1 MADAEIGSGAKA
13 PLKRVWYR
21 TSLFNACVIGAVGFL
36 APGLWNAMNSLGAG
50 GEEKPFLVNAA
61 NALVFGLMGIFCI
74 FGAPIA
80 NRIGL
85 KWALLLGAAGYPVY
99 AAGLYTNNR
108 FGNVWLVLVGAVACG
123 ISAGLFWASEGAIA
137 IGYPEPS
144 KRARYLNIWVW
155 WRTLGPIIGNSIVL
169 ALNIK
174 NQDKGSVGY
183 STYIVFIVLQCLAVP
198 VALLLTPPDKVQRAD
213 GSPVILRVEDSW
225 KAEFQAL
232 WKTCKNRTVIL
243 LLPIFWAVYFNEYS
257 GNFETYY
264 FGVRA
269 RALIAFLSDWVT
281 ILASQIIS
289 HWLDWKRVDAKK
301 RLTYG
306 WYWVIIVHVT
316 AYILGWV
323 VQEQYTSAH
332 KKNPDLGTMD
342 YTSPGFAKGAFVL
355 FMWTFAQQTGQ
366 NWLYY
371 LVGSMTDN
379 IAELTRLT
387 GVLRGQES
395 FVFSSLAVA
404 STARH
409 GESSRVSNRDTSSF
423 NHPGLLHTATDFS
436 RIASKV
442 SSNTEPWLTGWYKL
456 TNSSNINLDY
466 TPSPKTIVYR
476 GADGTH
482 TENYPSL
489 YKDIAAAYAMAI
501 YWKVTGNTSY
511 ADVVVNILDE
521 WSSTLTE
528 ISGTTDMYLAAGI
541 YGYEFANVAE
551 IMRTYSAW
559 PSANLTRFADMMVDV
574 FYPLNHDFLQ
584 NHHGAAV
591 DHYWANWD
599 LCNIASVLS
608 IGVLTDNETMFDEG
622 LTYFKS
628 GAGNGQI
635 EKAIWKLYQVDGE
648 SLGQG
653 QEAGRD
659 QGHSMLDFAL
669 LGPIAQTAYNQGTD
683 LFEYLDNRILA
694 GAEYVAKY
702 NLGNDVPYT
711 TYNNSDDVNQTVIS
725 NSSRGDIRPIWELLY
740 NHYGVLKGLDV
751 TYTKEYRDMVVE
763 DGDGAEGGGGD
774 YGTTSGG
781 YDQLGWGTL
790 MYTLE

>member
-174 NQDKGSVGY
+174 NQNKGSVGY

-395 FVFSSLAVA
+395 FGEAV
-404 STARH
+404 SYGLNTRDWY
-409 GESSRVSNRDTSSF
+409 GGRVPMAVNTILL
-423 NHPGLLHTATDFS
+423 GL
-436 RIASKV
+436 
-442 SSNTEPWLTGWYKL
+442 NTEPWLTGWYKL

-740 NHYGVLKGLDV
+740 HHYGVLKGLDV

>member
-395 FVFSSLAVA
+395 FGEAV
-404 STARH
+404 SYGLNTRDWY
-409 GESSRVSNRDTSSF
+409 GGRVPMAVNTILL
-423 NHPGLLHTATDFS
+423 GL
-436 RIASKV
+436 
-442 SSNTEPWLTGWYKL
+442 NTEPWLTGWYKL

-740 NHYGVLKGLDV
+740 HHYGVLKGLDV